1 MSLQDL
7 SQSYQEI
14 WLKSMKEKMESLL
27 VERDSQRSLIEEL
40 KSRNSGLED
49 KNKTLENC
57 RKMTELETRKMSQEL
72 EKKLK
77 TTGND
82 LEKLEQQFQCEKKKF
97 LEENSNLNNQ
107 IEVTRK
113 LSLQLE
119 KHKEE
124 LKEKENAV
132 NSLNELV
139 MKLNDDLSKMKNE
152 SIDKESQLENLQ
164 AKNKKLEYIKGEFDK
179 IRIEENTIFEGYR
192 DDNRILKDKV
202 EELEE
207 EKNKIKMKETKLLK
221 ETELMNE
228 EMEDLRL
235 VHIKKIRQL
244 EEQLAEEQ
252 VKTTE
257 ANKVKK
263 MLDDKLREAENNK
276 EKDETISKLKS
287 DIRKRGILLRDAQ
300 SLVTKLQNEN
310 SKKSMIKQMKNQ
322 IEDLESENLSL
333 ARARKNA
340 EIDLEEINLQLEEVS
355 KNKARSDEKYSAAM
369 KEIAAL
375 ACQVEEGEEELQ
387 EILKKY
393 KSSVATISL
402 DQITIQEQT
411 FLITDLE
418 HENEKLKEKSI
429 DLQRRLDTLETD
441 CIDLAQH
448 KKSQVKTAELEQKL
462 ELERTNK
469 MRLENQVE
477 RLKETAK
484 KTEREQ
490 EIERFKY
497 QAESEKHRKLV
508 NQFRDLKEDYLSLQG
523 KESDTAEKNS
533 HLNKKIE
540 IVESEN
546 IILKKDLELALKR
559 IEDFHTAITSEID
572 SDSDTITFSDEEFLE
587 TLSQS
592 RQSSIRDSIAQEISE
607 VNSKKL

>member
-1 MSLQDL
+1 
-7 SQSYQEI
+7 
-14 WLKSMKEKMESLL
+14 MKEKMESLL

-119 KHKEE
+119 KLKEE

>member
-1 MSLQDL
+1 
-7 SQSYQEI
+7 
-14 WLKSMKEKMESLL
+14 MKEKMESLL

-484 KTEREQ
+484 KTERDQ

>member
-1 MSLQDL
+1 
-7 SQSYQEI
+7 
-14 WLKSMKEKMESLL
+14 MKEKMESLL

-592 RQSSIRDSIAQEISE
+592 RQSSIRDSIAQEISDL
-607 VNSKKL
+607 VSKKV